1 MLDNSR
7 SLTQKIAE
15 QSIKHGHQLA
25 SAESCTGGLI
35 AKTLTDLAGSSA
47 WFDCGFVTYSNAAK
61 SAMLGV
67 DPAVLDEYGAVSE
80 PVVKSMC
87 RGALEKSEAN
97 LVVAVSGIAG
107 PGGGTVE
114 KPVGT
119 VWIGWASS
127 LGDISAHK
135 YLFSGDRSSIR
146 QQTLLVSLNKYLEM
160 SKFPVQKD

>member
-1 MLDNSR
+1 MLDNST
-7 SLTQKIAE
+7 SLTQQIAE
-15 QSIKHGHQLA
+15 QSIKYGHLLA

-35 AKTLTDLAGSSA
+35 AKTLTDLAGSSK

-61 SAMLGV
+61 SSMLGV
-67 DPAVLDEYGAVSE
+67 DPEVLGEYGAVSE
-80 PVVKSMC
+80 PVVKAMC
-87 RGALEKSEAN
+87 LGALENSQAN
-97 LVVAVSGIAG
+97 LVVAVSGVAG
-107 PGGGTVE
+107 PGGGSAE

-119 VWIGWASS
+119 VWVGWASS
-127 LGDISAHK
+127 VNKISAHK